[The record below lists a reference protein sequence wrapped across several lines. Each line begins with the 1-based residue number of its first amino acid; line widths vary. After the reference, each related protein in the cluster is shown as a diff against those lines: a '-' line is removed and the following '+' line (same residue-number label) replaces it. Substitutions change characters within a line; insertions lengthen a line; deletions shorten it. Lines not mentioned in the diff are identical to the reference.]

1 MFITCGDPAKDPATY
16 TRFILP
22 FAYCPTFKEKS
33 NDKVCYEKTEPE
45 DLMWR
50 KKYLTYETA
59 DVLFKR
65 AKWFT
70 LKDSQYPLE
79 VNMDFRDCA
88 KTEHIAIHIKPP
100 SLILFEWP
108 ERDGKCSK
116 HCTDPSLMQ
125 CPEDKHNILRTGF
138 LVLELYFPEDNCI
151 YPTIDN
157 LLEMNELFRYWQQPF
172 EGHEDKIDK
181 NMGYKKLLA
190 NLPFIHGSAET
201 IAQKQNPLEL
211 YFERWASLLEIPVRD
226 AKGKLWRLFPGKWAE
241 NARKFVL
248 GKDNA
253 DPGWAIYSDNRTFV
267 WTCAIMQ
274 NGGNELRTLF
284 NKPKGKASD
293 FGHWIKLL
301 NVDQPGENII
311 DSNNYTQFE
320 KKWAKERTYKR
331 WEEWGT
337 FYGFNYHCGAMIG
350 PHFEEPPLWKHFG
363 QMYFDQTLLLLYIR
377 VALFRFSMKLN
388 RISEEALQ
396 KKSGDD
402 TTGWL
407 EDFQRL
413 RESFTLFT
421 NLYQFPFLSNQQQ
434 AIEMYSLA
442 RKHMDID
449 DLFKEIQQEVNSNHE
464 YLSIKQASRQADT
477 TTRLTVVATIGFVLA
492 LATGFLGMNII
503 VDGFSGNFNWEG
515 VRDWGILIGTI
526 LIFFIITMA
535 IVWKS
540 VWIGNLFDRLSK
552 KK

>member
-22 FAYCPTFKEKS
+22 FAYCPTFKEES

-59 DVLFKR
+59 DVLFER

-70 LKDSQYPLE
+70 LKNLQYPLE
-79 VNMDFRDCA
+79 VNMHFRDCA
-88 KTEHIAIHIKPP
+88 KNEHIAIHIKPP

-125 CPEDKHNILRTGF
+125 CPEGKHNILRTGF
-138 LVLELYFPEDNCI
+138 LVLELYFPEHNCI

-172 EGHEDKIDK
+172 DRHEDKK
-181 NMGYKKLLA
+181 GYKKLLA

-201 IAQKQNPLEL
+201 ISQKQNPLEL
-211 YFERWASLLEIPVRD
+211 YFERWASLLDIPVRD
-226 AKGKLWRLFPGKWAE
+226 EQGKHWQLFPQQWMQ
-241 NARKFVL
+241 NARKFVS
-248 GKDNA
+248 GEEGTS
-253 DPGWAIYSDNRTFV
+253 PGWAIYSDNRTFV

-284 NKPKGKASD
+284 NKAKGKASD

-301 NVDQPGENII
+301 NVDQPGKNII
-311 DSNNYTQFE
+311 DSNKYTQFE

-331 WEEWGT
+331 WEEDGT

-350 PHFEEPPLWKHFG
+350 PPFKELPLWKHFG
-363 QMYFDQTLLLLYIR
+363 QMYYDQILLLLYIR
-377 VALFRFSMKLN
+377 VALFRFSMRLN
-388 RISEEALQ
+388 RISAEALE
-396 KKSGDD
+396 SSDD
-402 TTGWL
+402 AEWL
-407 EDFQRL
+407 EKFQQL
-413 RESFTLFT
+413 REFFTLFT
-421 NLYQFPFLSNQQQ
+421 NLYQFPLLSNQQQ
-434 AIEMYSLA
+434 AIEMYALA

-464 YLSIKQASRQADT
+464 YLSTKQATMQAEI
-477 TTRLTVVATIGFVLA
+477 TTRLTVVATIGLILA
-492 LATGFLGMNII
+492 IATGFLGMNII
-503 VDGFSGNFNWEG
+503 VDGFSGSLSWNG
-515 VRDWGILIGTI
+515 VRNWGVLIVTI
-526 LIFFIITMA
+526 LVVFIITFCT
-535 IVWKS
+535 IRHS
-540 VWIGNLFDRLSK
+540 VCIGKFFSKLSK